1 MDSREGRVSSA
12 AGVHGVKQNL
22 VGNSVSRV
30 MDCEVAVIGAGP
42 YGLAA
47 AAHLKSKGIEVR
59 VFGRPMEFWADKMP
73 AGMLLR
79 SPRVASNISDPK
91 GGFSLEA
98 FETAAKIE
106 PQAPLPLETFVAYGQ
121 WFQTQLI
128 PDLDQREVTSLNRT
142 HNGFEL
148 ALEDGKRIHCHRVV
162 VATGIGSFQRIPE
175 VFQKVTGGKVSH
187 CYAGCDVPGFANKR
201 VAVVG
206 AGQSALECA
215 ALLQEAGA
223 NVEVIARTPA
233 LKWIGMHQWLH
244 KLGPVS
250 SMLYSQHDVGP
261 AGISRLVAAPNL
273 VKHIPLKWRDKI
285 RTRAVRPAGS
295 RWLPPRLSRVKLT
308 TGRSVREASSATG
321 KVRLRLDDSSER
333 IVDHVL
339 LGTGYQVDLSRY
351 RFLAPE
357 LLQSLATFD
366 GYPVLKSG
374 FESSLTGLH
383 FIGAP
388 AARTFGPLLYFVAG
402 TDFAARELTSKIS
415 KSRRA
420 SR

>member
-1 MDSREGRVSSA
+1 MSSA

-22 VGNSVSRV
+22 VGNSISRV

-91 GGFSLEA
+91 GAFSLEA
-98 FETAAKIE
+98 FETAAKIG

-148 ALEDGKRIHCHRVV
+148 ALEDGIRIHCHRVV

-201 VAVVG
+201 VAVIG

-261 AGISRLVAAPNL
+261 CRNQPSSGCTESGQAYTPQMERQDTHTGCASGRFEMVAASAL
-273 VKHIPLKWRDKI
+273 
-285 RTRAVRPAGS
+285 TR
-295 RWLPPRLSRVKLT
+295 
-308 TGRSVREASSATG
+308 E
-321 KVRLRLDDSSER
+321 
-333 IVDHVL
+333 VDH
-339 LGTGYQVDLSRY
+339 
-351 RFLAPE
+351 
-357 LLQSLATFD
+357 
-366 GYPVLKSG
+366 
-374 FESSLTGLH
+374 
-383 FIGAP
+383 
-388 AARTFGPLLYFVAG
+388 RTFG
-402 TDFAARELTSKIS
+402 
-415 KSRRA
+415 SRSVFCNRQSA
-420 SR
+420 LETR